1 MCDLLLHMLTSLLLL
16 AGTWISCFSTFAFL
30 VGILQNSWHHTGF
43 SAQLDDKTRWSN
55 VDIPLSTFIFQNFT
69 DAEIQK
75 CLLFIKHNTHAI
87 ELLEELLSSKLNL
100 KMISCEN
107 IDLWFAET
115 FSNICWTIFL
125 SGKIQS
131 VREER
136 EDWFQDNHWDSNFE
150 LWLPIHWGPMYILAA
165 SYIITNPSPAFG
177 LCLLH
182 LFN

>member
-107 IDLWFAET
+107 IDLRFAEN
-115 FSNICWTIFL
+115 FSNICCKVFL

-131 VREER
+131 VWAER
-136 EDWFQDNHWDSNFE
+136 EDWFQQDNHWNCNVE
-150 LWLPIHWGPMYILAA
+150 LWLPIKGQEWILL
-165 SYIITNPSPAFG
+165 PV
-177 LCLLH
+177 CC
-182 LFN
+182 